1 MSLREIGFWRAAMD
15 SVYHCCG
22 DCCTGGGCQSF
33 HLDHSDSA
41 RLIQST
47 FFVLGIAAVI
57 QCLKG
62 HRLPINES
70 PAGLWWGVYTIYAGL
85 TGTVFATYGDT
96 LRGLQGALL
105 VSAVCFFLLSVFKV
119 IDRLAKLFTPVV
131 TGVYLLLLVMQLSQP
146 IIKGILGIGYRQDG
160 VDGLVFGLALVVIAA
175 AFIMTNSNIM
185 FFKQYSILLA
195 LFGGWVLFAAAGA
208 AKPIEMPDRL
218 FQLPS
223 LFPFGTPLFNSGLI
237 ITSIFITILLIVNML
252 ASMKIVDIAVKKF
265 SKQPDEKHHER
276 HAGFA
281 ASFSHLLSGLTGAIA
296 PVPISG
302 AAGFIETTKMPS
314 KKPFMLGS
322 ILVIVISVI
331 PFFMNAFASLP
342 SPVGFAVNFVV
353 FSAMGGLAFAEFD
366 SYEKESKR
374 VRSIIG
380 ISLLTG
386 VGIMFVPELR

>member
-1 MSLREIGFWRAAMD
+1 MD
-15 SVYHCCG
+15 SVYYCCG
-22 DCCTGGGCQSF
+22 DCCSGGGCPVVSSGSLRF
-33 HLDHSDSA
+33 CKIDSKH
-41 RLIQST
+41 

-185 FFKQYSILLA
+185 FLSNIL
-195 LFGGWVLFAAAGA
+195 F
-208 AKPIEMPDRL
+208 
-218 FQLPS
+218 
-223 LFPFGTPLFNSGLI
+223 
-237 ITSIFITILLIVNML
+237 
-252 ASMKIVDIAVKKF
+252 
-265 SKQPDEKHHER
+265 
-276 HAGFA
+276 
-281 ASFSHLLSGLTGAIA
+281 
-296 PVPISG
+296 
-302 AAGFIETTKMPS
+302 
-314 KKPFMLGS
+314 
-322 ILVIVISVI
+322 
-331 PFFMNAFASLP
+331 
-342 SPVGFAVNFVV
+342 
-353 FSAMGGLAFAEFD
+353 
-366 SYEKESKR
+366 Y
-374 VRSIIG
+374 
-380 ISLLTG
+380 
-386 VGIMFVPELR
+386 

>member
-1 MSLREIGFWRAAMD
+1 MKLVLGALQWTAFIIAAAI
-15 SVYHCCG
+15 VVPVAVA
-22 DCCTGGGCQSF
+22 QSF

-252 ASMKIVDIAVKKF
+252 ASMKVVDIAMKN
-265 SKQPDEKHHER
+265 SANSLME
-276 HAGFA
+276 
-281 ASFSHLLSGLTGAIA
+281 
-296 PVPISG
+296 
-302 AAGFIETTKMPS
+302 
-314 KKPFMLGS
+314 S
-322 ILVIVISVI
+322 I
-331 PFFMNAFASLP
+331 MNAM
-342 SPVGFAVNFVV
+342 PVLQLHSAICLAV
-353 FSAMGGLAFAEFD
+353 
-366 SYEKESKR
+366 
-374 VRSIIG
+374 
-380 ISLLTG
+380 
-386 VGIMFVPELR
+386 